1 MRRPDTRAFLWGK
14 DRVHGSAGFLLTPEY
29 YEYLQGL
36 HPFDRADELVD
47 LHRDMLGHR
56 FTFSDY
62 NVHFPSLQDLH
73 DLYTNQRTLHAP
85 HGANPRRWMLSND
98 PINPF
103 NHPNHHYF

>member
-1 MRRPDTRAFLWGK
+1 MRRPDTRAFLWGQ
-14 DRVHGSAGFLLTPEY
+14 DGTQGSAGFLLTPEY
-29 YEYLQGL
+29 YEYLHGL

-73 DLYTNQRTLHAP
+73 DLYTNQRTLKP
-85 HGANPRRWMLSND
+85 PRGATRDWYVRNL

-103 NHPNHHYF
+103 NHKRHHYF